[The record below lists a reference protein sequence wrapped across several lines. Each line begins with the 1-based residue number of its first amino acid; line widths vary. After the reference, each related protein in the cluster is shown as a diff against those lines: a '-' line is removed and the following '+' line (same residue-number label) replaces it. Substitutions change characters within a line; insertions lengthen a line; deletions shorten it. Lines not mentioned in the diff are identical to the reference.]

1 MISQQMLLRIFKKVS
16 QQKNFIF
23 RPLLR
28 YGIHNQDQKP
38 FQKDLEIDQFFQQ
51 TIQIDESLTNESEI
65 DKQNQG
71 LQSKQS
77 QGYKINRES
86 KSIDQLIQEIINAN
100 QQYQITLL
108 RDLYLHSPLTMREG
122 IKDAVKNT
130 YNKEISSMLRL
141 QANYY
146 LKKHNK
152 SQLFLLFKVINM
164 YGNYLYKS
172 LHQQCF
178 KFDAFVRE
186 EILQNAEPLNY
197 ITLSNIY
204 SYFLQNFKEEQ
215 FLETSKIINSYVM
228 SNQDKYPDSA
238 ITTHYLRYKDIFHL
252 SQNDVKLNFNENLS
266 DSTILLIKF
275 TSCKQ
280 NKIADDLWNHIKKQ
294 QFDIQTLN
302 LLFSNN
308 LKIGEINLNQSLKN
322 IQEKQIYS
330 FKNKA
335 DIIYT
340 YTSLTTLFKHLIHF
354 FEKEQRIQ
362 QVKNIGLQ
370 STSKKRFPF
379 VTNCIEAQSIFLPL
393 GYSPQQEECFKTLL
407 EITKQ
412 YIQILDKNSFKTN
425 LTLIKTSLFYQIS
438 KIQMDIDPEIVQ
450 YAFENIRTYYKYI
463 KGMPI
468 INSFC
473 TLCNFYQHDQFK
485 QEVTE
490 IIQQIRPNIIENLH
504 NLRYQNDIFIISYSA
519 YLFLTKLDQ
528 IEIAQQLIDILD
540 QTVIENKFISYNTI
554 CTILFLELIEQQ
566 IPKAKKVLNNLKEK
580 RLQIS
585 FIHIKQALIHS
596 TPSNKLVHQLIID
609 WFVQNVQKLEMQEI
623 TFYLHFLNKKKLS
636 HLIRKKSDVIQE
648 LKQKFLNS
656 KQITNYMMTE
666 YRRNFFMDDELLQM
680 LEQQIIQQ
688 IDKKQVKLEKAID
701 SFYNITRLRHANQQ
715 FVEKI
720 NSLPQYLYQNL
731 GFSDYVKLINSYI
744 HQEVSQEIIQKA
756 MKDLLFKIQNGQFD
770 LKQEPFQQKK
780 IFFICLQQIKFQ
792 YPQLNLQD
800 KIIASFIH
808 EMQIKSKEEGL
819 LSAQSITEIDDS
831 ENEEESH
838 SSAEYSPYEKI
849 IQDSLQ
855 NLNIPFQREY
865 VIEYFKTDFYL
876 PQQKII
882 IEFNGDLHFFN
893 GEITPPTKQKIK
905 YLEHLNYKVIELSVI
920 KQKQLFSQEN
930 MTQHLKEIIYK

>member
-1 MISQQMLLRIFKKVS
+1 MLLSIVRKVS
-16 QQKNFIF
+16 QQKNNIF
-23 RPLLR
+23 RPLVR
-28 YGIHNQDQKP
+28 YGIHNQDQKL
-38 FQKDLEIDQFFQQ
+38 FSKNIDNEQLFQQ
-51 TIQIDESLTNESEI
+51 NIQIDESLSNEIEI
-65 DKQNQG
+65 NKLNQQQESKSS
-71 LQSKQS
+71 QSYRIS
-77 QGYKINRES
+77 RES

-100 QQYQITLL
+100 QQYQVTLL
-108 RDLYLHSPLTMREG
+108 RDLYLHSPLTMRES
-122 IKDAVKNT
+122 IKDTVKKS
-130 YNKEISSMLRL
+130 YNKEISTILRL

-152 SQLFLLFKVINM
+152 SQLFLLFKVVHM
-164 YGNYLYKS
+164 YGDYLFKN
-172 LHQQCF
+172 LHQQCI

-204 SYFLQNFKEEQ
+204 SQFLQNLNEEQ
-215 FLETSKIINSYVM
+215 FLETSKIINSYIM

-238 ITTHYLRYKDIFHL
+238 ITTHYLRYKDTFHL

-266 DSTILLIKF
+266 DTTILLIKF
-275 TSCKQ
+275 TSFKQ
-280 NKIADDLWNHIKKQ
+280 NKIADDLWNHIKQQ

-308 LKIGEINLNQSLKN
+308 LKINEINLNDSLKN
-322 IQEKQIYS
+322 IQEKQIYC

-340 YTSLTTLFKHLIHF
+340 YASLTTLFKHLIHF
-354 FEKEQRIQ
+354 FEKAQRLQ

-370 STSKKRFPF
+370 STTKKRFPF
-379 VTNCIEAQSIFLPL
+379 VTNCIETKSIFLPL
-393 GYSPQQEECFKTLL
+393 GYTPQQEECFKTLL
-407 EITKQ
+407 EITIQ
-412 YIQILDKNSFKTN
+412 YIKILEQNSFKTN

-438 KIQMDIDPEIVQ
+438 KIQMEINPEIVQ

-473 TLCNFYQHDQFK
+473 TLCNFYQHDQYK
-485 QEVTE
+485 QQTTE
-490 IIQQIRPNIIENLH
+490 LIQEIKPKIIENLN

-528 IEIAQQLIDILD
+528 QEIAEQLIGILD
-540 QTVIENKFISYNTI
+540 QIVNENKFISHNTI
-554 CTILFLELIEQQ
+554 CSILFLEQIEHQ
-566 IPKAKKVLNNLKEK
+566 IPLARKIINNLKDK
-580 RLQIS
+580 KYQLN

-596 TPSNKLVHQLIID
+596 SPSNKLVHQLILD
-609 WFVQNVQKLEMQEI
+609 WFVQNAQKLEMQEV
-623 TFYLHFLNKKKLS
+623 TFCLHFLNKKRLS
-636 HLIRKKSDVIQE
+636 HLFRKKQDVIQV

-656 KQITNYMMTE
+656 KQITNFMMTE
-666 YRRNFFMDDELLQM
+666 YRRNFLMDDQLVQL

-688 IDKKQVKLEKAID
+688 IEKRQVKIEQAID
-701 SFYNITRLRHANQQ
+701 SFYNITRLRPANQQ
-715 FVEKI
+715 FIEKL
-720 NSLPQYLYQNL
+720 NSLPQSLFQNL
-731 GFSDYVKLINSYI
+731 GFSDYIKLINSLI
-744 HQEVSQEIIQKA
+744 HQEVNQGNIQKVIN
-756 MKDLLFKIQNGQFD
+756 DLFLKIKNGKFN

-780 IFFICLQQIKFQ
+780 ILFICLKQISFQ
-792 YPQLNLQD
+792 YPQLAFEDQ
-800 KIIASFIH
+800 IIVSFLE
-808 EMQIKSKEEGL
+808 EMQIKSQEEGK
-819 LSAQSITEIDDS
+819 LSAQKISDIVDLDDVVDD
-831 ENEEESH
+831 EESH
-838 SSAEYSPYEKI
+838 SQSEFSPFEKI

-893 GEITPPTKQKIK
+893 GEITPPTKQKVK

-920 KQKQLFSQEN
+920 KQKQLFSLES
-930 MTQHLKEIIYK
+930 MTQYLKDLINK